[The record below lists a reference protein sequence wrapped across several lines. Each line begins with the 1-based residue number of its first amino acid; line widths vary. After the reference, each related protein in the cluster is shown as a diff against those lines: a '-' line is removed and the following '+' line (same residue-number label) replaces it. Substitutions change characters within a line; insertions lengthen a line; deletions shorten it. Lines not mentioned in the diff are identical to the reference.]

1 MCSVEH
7 CAAFGVARKLTA
19 AEVLTEL
26 KTKLRG
32 ASPAAPSKALAA
44 APEAGLGPES
54 HDAMSRMLSTAQ
66 KCVRAVQVKSGWYIG
81 ACVRARALSTMHHV
95 LASSSLIT
103 CTLFLQLNALL

>member
-7 CAAFGVARKLTA
+7 CAAFGLGRKLTA
-19 AEVLTEL
+19 SEVSTEL
-26 KTKLRG
+26 KTRLRG

-81 ACVRARALSTMHHV
+81 ACPRSFYHASRPRVIVARHL
-95 LASSSLIT
+95 
-103 CTLFLQLNALL
+103 